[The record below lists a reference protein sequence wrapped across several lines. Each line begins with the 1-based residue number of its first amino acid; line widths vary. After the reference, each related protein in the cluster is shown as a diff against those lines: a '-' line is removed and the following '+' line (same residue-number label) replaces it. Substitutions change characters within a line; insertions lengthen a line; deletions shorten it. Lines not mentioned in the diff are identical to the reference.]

1 MLKKLIAGAML
12 ALPLLAQAAVVT
24 SVFTPLGGSKWSV
37 ELGVR
42 NDSSATPIGEFTV
55 YFPEGNF
62 SSLALTGSPDTWDT
76 IVLQPDLG
84 IPAPGFV
91 DGLVLDVADALSQ
104 GDTVEPY
111 VLTFDLLGAST
122 PFALAFDVYDIAFNL
137 LDSGSTVAR
146 ILDQPPQTVPEP
158 ATSLLTWLGLF
169 AAAIASRRS
178 KSHLRS

>member
-37 ELGVR
+37 ELGVT
-42 NDSSATPIGEFTV
+42 NDSSATPVGEFTV
-55 YFPEGNF
+55 YFPEANF
-62 SSLALTGSPDTWDT
+62 SSLALTGSPATWDT

-104 GDTVEPY
+104 GDSVGPFI
-111 VLTFDLLGAST
+111 LTFDLLGAST
-122 PFALAFDVYDIAFNL
+122 PYALTFDVYDVAFNL
-137 LDSGSTVAR
+137 LDSGTTVAR
-146 ILDQPPQTVPEP
+146 IVDPRPQTVPEP
-158 ATSLLTWLGLF
+158 ASLALTWLGLLGV
-169 AAAIASRRS
+169 AMASRR
-178 KSHLRS
+178 R